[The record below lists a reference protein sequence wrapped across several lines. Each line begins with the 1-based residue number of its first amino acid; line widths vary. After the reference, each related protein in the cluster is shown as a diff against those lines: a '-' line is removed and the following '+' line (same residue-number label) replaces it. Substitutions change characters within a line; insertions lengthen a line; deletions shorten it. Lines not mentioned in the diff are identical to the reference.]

1 MQADPV
7 ELNDLAAKQPDRT
20 KALLD
25 EYMAWEKKV
34 GVKPFN
40 GKAYGSK

>member
-1 MQADPV
+1 
-7 ELNDLAAKQPDRT
+7 
-20 KALLD
+20 LLD